1 MSLPPLTPSVDA
13 AVDLSVAGDV
23 ARSIVQQRGRADR
36 IFRGISLSAAS
47 ISLIII
53 ISTAV
58 FLTLGARDALSATGV
73 ANFFTESVWNP
84 SVGKYGVFGIL
95 VGTMLIAA
103 VGLMVAVPL
112 GLGLALFIN
121 EYSPARLRRPLTG
134 AVDLLAA
141 MPSLIFGMWGFFV
154 FQRHVVGVAQ
164 FFADHL
170 SAIPFFRVYPGEEL
184 TRSGFIAGIVVGFMI
199 LPIVTSV
206 SRDVMAQ
213 APREQCEGALALG
226 GTRWG
231 MIRSVVFPFA
241 RSGVVGATL
250 LGFGRA
256 LGETIAITIIVSPA
270 FDPNYRVLTQGS
282 GSIAQ
287 LIATRFPEAQ
297 GQESSALVAA
307 GLVLFIVTLVVN
319 LIARRIVARSRS
331 AL

>member
-1 MSLPPLTPSVDA
+1 MTSLLTPSFDA
-13 AVDLSVAGDV
+13 ADV
-23 ARSIVQQRGRADR
+23 PRAIAQQRSRADR
-36 IFRGISLSAAS
+36 IFRGISFSAAAVS
-47 ISLIII
+47 LLIIG
-53 ISTAV
+53 STAV
-58 FLTLGARDALSATGV
+58 FLTLGARDAFGTSGV
-73 ANFFTESVWNP
+73 KAFFTDSVWN
-84 SVGKYGVFGIL
+84 SSLGTFGVFGVL
-95 VGTMLIAA
+95 VGTLLIAV

-121 EYSPARLRRPLTG
+121 EYAPMRIRRPLTG

-141 MPSLIFGMWGFFV
+141 MPSLVFGMWGFFV
-154 FQRHVVGVAQ
+154 FQRYVVGVAQ

-170 SAIPFFRVYPGEEL
+170 SAIPIFRVFDGEQL

-206 SRDVMAQ
+206 ARDVMAQ

-231 MIRSVVFPFA
+231 MIRSVIFPFA
-241 RSGVVGATL
+241 RSGIVGAAL

-256 LGETIAITIIVSPA
+256 LGETIAITIIVSLSYQ
-270 FDPNYRVLTQGS
+270 PNYRILTEGS

-297 GQESSALVAA
+297 GLEHSGLVAA
-307 GLVLFIVTLVVN
+307 GLVLFIVTLIVN
-319 LIARRIVARSRS
+319 LIARRIVSKSRS
-331 AL
+331 AH